1 MGNLPTNAEF
11 WMEVCR
17 FSVLTHSVVSSLLS
31 GGDFNQWKKE
41 NQRTVE
47 VQEEMDGDLQ
57 VENPDV
63 VDTLDVVFMN
73 CVFEGNTTT
82 AAQGQPTAVVS
93 ASFPDVRLQ
102 IYDSIFRNN
111 MYNLTDA
118 QLSGSAVDTG
128 GPITIENTGFLYNEF
143 LKYAPIILVGSQAV
157 LTASG
162 NYVNVIDDEILECDF
177 AIKFQNNVD
186 FEANTNFECIAL
198 TAATTNAPATNFG
211 TNHRANRLGTNH
223 RAYGGA

>member
-1 MGNLPTNAEF
+1 
-11 WMEVCR
+11 
-17 FSVLTHSVVSSLLS
+17 
-31 GGDFNQWKKE
+31 
-41 NQRTVE
+41 
-47 VQEEMDGDLQ
+47 
-57 VENPDV
+57 
-63 VDTLDVVFMN
+63 
-73 CVFEGNTTT
+73 
-82 AAQGQPTAVVS
+82 
-93 ASFPDVRLQ
+93 
-102 IYDSIFRNN
+102 

-118 QLSGSAVDTG
+118 QVSLTSVAVSTSLAVVCLAIRSPSPFLSFPLQLSGSAVDTG
-128 GPITIENTGFLYNEF
+128 GPIAIENTGFLYNEF